1 VTLSLAGYRARTLS
15 LPSGG
20 NWDEMTGAPLR
31 LETLPN
37 GRLVFEAAYPLTI
50 SRKGKRLGDSGE
62 MLSLSPGKHKL
73 TFENK
78 QHRVSVTESFQ
89 VKSGSERSLD
99 APVPQLG
106 TVRVLAYPGN
116 AVIRVDGVDAEPPPA
131 VLQLGAGEHRVECR
145 WNIGEGK
152 TVHKTVLV
160 REGQTH
166 SVHFRDEDDTD
177 DPS

>member
-1 VTLSLAGYRARTLS
+1 MLRKLLDDLAEVG
-15 LPSGG
+15 
-20 NWDEMTGAPLR
+20 
-31 LETLPN
+31 
-37 GRLVFEAAYPLTI
+37 V
-50 SRKGKRLGDSGE
+50 
-62 MLSLSPGKHKL
+62 
-73 TFENK
+73 
-78 QHRVSVTESFQ
+78 V
-89 VKSGSERSLD
+89 
-99 APVPQLG
+99 
-106 TVRVLAYPGN
+106 
-116 AVIRVDGVDAEPPPA
+116 VDAEPPPA